1 MTILNVGA
9 GAMRLP
15 RPFINLD
22 NLREQLA
29 VGTRERHMLDLE
41 ENYVE
46 HTIGSSPLPFPD
58 NSFTAVA
65 LFHCLEHFEA
75 QEGLSLLKDI
85 LRVLEPGGRI
95 LVSVPDASYFRK
107 VFQEDRNENWPR
119 LFDVS
124 DPPNPIPTWHE
135 AALWFDQHRV
145 ILTED
150 AVWSY
155 LTMAGYMGIERLDS
169 FTLETDDDALRAM
182 HKELNRRIFS
192 LVMKATKP

>member
-1 MTILNVGA
+1 MRILNVGC

-29 VGTRERHMLDLE
+29 VGTRERHMLDQE

-46 HTIGSSPLPFPD
+46 HTIGSGQLPFPD

-85 LRVLEPGGRI
+85 LRVLEHGGRI

-107 VFQEDRNENWPR
+107 VYPEDRNENWLR

-155 LTMAGYMGIERLDS
+155 LTMAGYTGIERIDS
-169 FTLETDDDALRAM
+169 FTLETDDDAMRAM

-192 LVMKATKP
+192 LVMKGVKP

>member
-1 MTILNVGA
+1 MRILNVGC

-29 VGTRERHMLDLE
+29 VGTRERHMLDQE

-46 HTIGSSPLPFPD
+46 HTIGSGQLPFPD

-85 LRVLEPGGRI
+85 LRVLEHGGRI

-107 VFQEDRNENWPR
+107 VYPEDRNENWPR
-119 LFDVS
+119 LFDVT

-135 AALWFDQHRV
+135 AALWFNQHRV

-155 LTMAGYMGIERLDS
+155 LTMAGYSGIERLDS
-169 FTLETDDDALRAM
+169 FTHETDDDAMRAM